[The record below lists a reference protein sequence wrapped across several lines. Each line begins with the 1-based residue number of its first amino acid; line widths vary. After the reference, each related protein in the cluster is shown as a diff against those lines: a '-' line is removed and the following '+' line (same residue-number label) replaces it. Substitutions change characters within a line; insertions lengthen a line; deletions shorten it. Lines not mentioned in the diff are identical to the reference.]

1 MDPLM
6 LAMGTAAFDSN
17 DGMHAGVLLLRV
29 VIGLAMAAHGYNKF
43 FGGGR
48 IKGTAGWFDSMGM
61 KPNGR
66 IHAILAASTELG
78 GGILFA
84 LGLLTPFAAA
94 AIVSL
99 MIVAAWTVHRKNGFF
114 IVKDGIEYNLV
125 LATVAVGVAAI
136 GPGKYALDDVLGLD
150 LAYDSTLAVIVA
162 VGLGVLAAVGLLAC
176 CYRPPVGDQD

>member
-6 LAMGTAAFDSN
+6 LVAATITDDGL
-17 DGMHAGVLLLRV
+17 DGMHAGLLLIRV
-29 VIGLAMAAHGYNKF
+29 VIGLTMAAHGYNKF
-43 FGGGR
+43 FGGGK

-78 GGILFA
+78 SGLLFA

-94 AIVSL
+94 AMVSL

-114 IVKDGIEYNLV
+114 VVKDGIEYNFI
-125 LATVAVGVAAI
+125 LATIAVGVAAI
-136 GPGKYALDDVLGLD
+136 GPGKYALDDVFGLD
-150 LAYDSTLAVIVA
+150 FVFDSTVAVVIA
-162 VGLGVLAAVGLLAC
+162 VGLGVLAGVGLLAC
-176 CYRPPVGDQD
+176 CYRPPVSDQD